1 MGEWPENMCRGR
13 IHNEERVQEV
23 RKGEMADRWG
33 PRGSEGKHTNGR
45 SALTEQ
51 AHRTERGSER
61 EHERTDADKPAPP
74 GSGMAYQ
81 ATRARCAAWLVWI
94 GPNWAEFAFLFSP
107 NFLKAFLFIFS
118 YGIQIKFKFKLIQT
132 CASNKIII

>member
-1 MGEWPENMCRGR
+1 VGEWPENMCRGR

-61 EHERTDADKPAPP
+61 VHERTDADKPAPP
-74 GSGMAYQ
+74 GSGME
-81 ATRARCAAWLVWI
+81 RGRECGR
-94 GPNWAEFAFLFSP
+94 GPSLTGGTHLSGNAGTVRGLASLDWAEL
-107 NFLKAFLFIFS
+107 
-118 YGIQIKFKFKLIQT
+118 G
-132 CASNKIII
+132 